1 MTPVAVSPAT
11 DPARAAEHYAA
22 PPERAR
28 VGRTALMIGLLGAAV
43 CALGAIF
50 DPAQFYRSYLVAF
63 VFWIGIPLGSLAI
76 ALLHHLTGGEWGLM
90 ARRILEAASRTLPW
104 MAIGFLP
111 ILLGLGHLYLWARPD
126 VVAGDALLQHK
137 SPYLNPAAFTLRA
150 AFYFVLLGGLSF
162 LMNRWSLA
170 QDRGDDPSLR
180 RRLRLLAGPGM
191 ALYCLAVTFLGI
203 DWLMSLDPHWFSSI
217 YGVYVMGGYGL
228 IALAF
233 LIVAAHALVQRPPM
247 SEVLLPRHFGDYGN
261 LMLAFLMLWGYFSI
275 SQLVIIWS
283 ANLPEEVPWYV
294 ARLRGE
300 WGRVG
305 LVLVLAHFALPF
317 ALLLSRT
324 VKATARYLRAVA
336 IGVLVMRWVDLYW
349 QAGPIFHPDHV
360 RLHWLD
366 LATVLAIGGLWTA
379 LFVRELGDRP
389 LLPLGDP
396 ALPEAIA
403 HD

>member
-1 MTPVAVSPAT
+1 MTPVAASPAT
-11 DPARAAEHYAA
+11 DLARAAERYAA

-28 VGRTALMIGLLGAAV
+28 VGRTAFMIGFIGAAAS
-43 CALGAIF
+43 ALGAVL

-76 ALLHHLTGGEWGLM
+76 ALLHHLTGGDWGLM

-126 VVAGDALLQHK
+126 AVAGDALLEHK
-137 SPYLNPAAFTLRA
+137 SPYLNPGAFTLRA
-150 AFYFVLLGGLSF
+150 AFYFVLLGGISF
-162 LMNRWSLA
+162 MMNRWSLA
-170 QDRGDDPSLR
+170 QDRGDDPSR
-180 RRLRLLAGPGM
+180 RQRMRLLAGPGL
-191 ALYCLAVTFLGI
+191 AFYCLVVTFLGI

-233 LIVAAHALVQRPPM
+233 LIVAAHALAQRPPM
-247 SEVLLPRHFGDYGN
+247 ADVLRPRHFGDYGN

-275 SQLVIIWS
+275 SQLIIIWS

-300 WGRVG
+300 WGTVG
-305 LVLVLAHFALPF
+305 LVLVVAHFALPF

-324 VKATARYLRAVA
+324 VKATGRYLRAVA

-349 QAGPIFHPDHV
+349 QAGPIFYPNHV

-379 LFVRELGDRP
+379 LFVRELGQRP